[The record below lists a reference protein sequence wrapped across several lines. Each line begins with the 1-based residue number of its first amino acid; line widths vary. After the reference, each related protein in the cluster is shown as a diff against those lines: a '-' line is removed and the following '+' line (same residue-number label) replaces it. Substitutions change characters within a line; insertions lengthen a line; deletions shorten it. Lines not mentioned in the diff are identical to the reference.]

1 MLTHKIC
8 GDAYVHATAPRSAC
22 DSLHVQHVTRSGSPH
37 NVMHSSSINVVHGQI
52 FCVQT
57 LDKTTLVQHMQ
68 NLVQITMFNVDFLVV
83 A

>member
-1 MLTHKIC
+1 MCMQL
-8 GDAYVHATAPRSAC
+8 
-22 DSLHVQHVTRSGSPH
+22 LHVQHVTRSGSPH